1 MKKLLSLSLV
11 IAMILSFTACSG
23 GSGKD
28 TKDTTA
34 PKETTAPQ
42 DTIVYEEDSLPNLD
56 FEGTE
61 ISILATNNT
70 KYYGCDVSAEELTSE
85 PVNDSIYNRE
95 LFVEDRLG
103 VEINAVKILRDD
115 FMTEAKKQL
124 NSFDDTYQIY
134 SYITYAMS
142 AMVFDG
148 SLVNLREVEHI
159 DLEKP
164 WWAQK
169 FNENASIGDALY
181 LATGS
186 ITTSLHRSLFAV
198 FYNTNIAEDYA
209 ASKPELSNLYELVES
224 GKWTYDKFYELGSD
238 IYRDLNGNSESDVDD
253 FYGIGFRAQ
262 IPTDAIYSSFDITIL
277 RPTSDGWFEL
287 ALNTDKFYSA
297 LETINNTL
305 HNTVGC
311 FSPESYSN
319 DEFDDKFAGGSFL
332 FNISRL
338 VAVERQSLRNMTD
351 DYGILP
357 FPKYDEA
364 QDEYYTFAHD
374 QYISFGIPVTNE
386 KTAASGA
393 VLEALASYSYRETEP
408 IYLDMAL
415 KGKYMND
422 AESRM
427 MIDII
432 VDGFKVD
439 AAWIYP
445 ATLASNFTGSFRDK
459 LTSGETD
466 YSSSYTKLKKN
477 IEICLK
483 AYKTTFEEMN

>member
-1 MKKLLSLSLV
+1 MKKLISLSLV

-23 GSGKD
+23 G
-28 TKDTTA
+28 TTETPKDTTS
-34 PKETTAPQ
+34 PTETTAPQ
-42 DTIVYEEDSLPNLD
+42 DTIVYEEDALPKLD

-61 ISILATNNT
+61 ISILATDNV
-70 KYYGCDVSAEELTSE
+70 KYYGCDVSVEELNSE

-115 FMTEAKKQL
+115 FMTEANKQL
-124 NSFDDTYQIY
+124 NSFDDTYHIY

-148 SLVNLREVEHI
+148 SLVNLRDVEYL

-169 FNENASIGDALY
+169 FNYAASIDGELY
-181 LATGS
+181 QATGS

-198 FYNTNIAEDYA
+198 FYNTKLAEDYSD
-209 ASKPELSNLYELVES
+209 SKPELSNLYDLVNS
-224 GKWTYDKFYELGSD
+224 SKWTYDKFYELGSD
-238 IYRDLNGNSESDVDD
+238 IYRDLNGNSESDADD

-262 IPTDAIYSSFDITIL
+262 IPTDAIYSAFDITIL
-277 RPTSDGWFEL
+277 SPTSDGWFEL

-297 LETINNTL
+297 LEMINNTL
-305 HNTVGC
+305 HNTTGC
-311 FSPESYSN
+311 FSSTEYTN
-319 DEFDDKFAGGSFL
+319 EDFDNKFASGNLL

-338 VAVERQSLRNMTD
+338 VAVESTGLRNMTD

-357 FPKYDEA
+357 YPKYDEA
-364 QDEYYTFAHD
+364 QSEYYSFAHD
-374 QYISFGIPVTNE
+374 QYISFGIPVTN
-386 KTAASGA
+386 TDPDVSGA

-439 AAWIYP
+439 TAWIYP
-445 ATLASNFTGSFRDK
+445 ATLAANFGGSFRDK
-459 LTSGETD
+459 LESGSGD
-466 YSSSYTKLKKN
+466 YASSYTKIQKN
-477 IEICLK
+477 IKVCLM
-483 AYKTTFEEMN
+483 AYKKTFDELK